1 MQNVLKN
8 PLIAGIVAAS
18 VTLVAKII
26 DNKFITKRTTDDYK
40 DYLKCTLFVAVLVA
54 ILVFAAESVVD
65 FPVTEA
71 ALDQTEDMFGSGY
84 DNNDMMP
91 SGIMDEPY

>member
-40 DYLKCTLFVAVLVA
+40 DYLKCTLFVGVLVA
-54 ILVFAAESVVD
+54 ILVFAADAISFED
-65 FPVTEA
+65 A
-71 ALDQTEDMFGSGY
+71 AIETAVADSGAGDDMSGSGY
-84 DNNDMMP
+84 EMP
-91 SGIMDEPY
+91 EGLMDEPY

>member
-18 VTLVAKII
+18 ITLVAKIV

-40 DYLKCTLFVAVLVA
+40 DYLKCTLFVGVLVA
-54 ILVFAAESVVD
+54 ILVFAADAISFEETTDVADVGVPD
-65 FPVTEA
+65 A
-71 ALDQTEDMFGSGY
+71 DMSGSGY
-84 DNNDMMP
+84 MP
-91 SGIMDEPY
+91 EGIMDEPY